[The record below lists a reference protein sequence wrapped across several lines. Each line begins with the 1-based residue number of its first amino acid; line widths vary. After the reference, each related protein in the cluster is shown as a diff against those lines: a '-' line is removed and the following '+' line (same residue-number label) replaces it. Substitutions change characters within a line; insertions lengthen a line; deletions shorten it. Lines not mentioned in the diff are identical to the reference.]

1 MDKNTPSILDVL
13 IGEDLPLVMD
23 SFAWELREER
33 TPTRESIDLLMAL
46 RLIAMTI
53 QEIDL
58 SVSRDHKVEVPL
70 WAVTSLF
77 RSVLKRL
84 C

>member
-13 IGEDLPLVMD
+13 IGEDLPLEME

-46 RLIAMTI
+46 RLVAMTI

-58 SVSRDHKVEVPL
+58 SVSRDYKVEVPL

-84 C
+84 R

>member
-1 MDKNTPSILDVL
+1 
-13 IGEDLPLVMD
+13 MD

-53 QEIDL
+53 QEIEL

-70 WAVTSLF
+70 WTVVAMF

-84 C
+84 R